1 MEKTKGK
8 VVSMTKS
15 LLPSPHITN
24 EKSETKKLNIVT
36 FSKKHS
42 WQMIKPRFQSWIE
55 ILKYL
60 NYKMLMFLNYE
71 DGYYTS

>member
-24 EKSETKKLNIVT
+24 EKSETKKLNIG
-36 FSKKHS
+36 
-42 WQMIKPRFQSWIE
+42 IKVVV
-55 ILKYL
+55 LKRVKAGVASL
-60 NYKMLMFLNYE
+60 
-71 DGYYTS
+71 GQ